1 LVKYKRIR
9 LTKID
14 FYLMN
19 ILQKGNNN
27 FFFPFFCVNFVYPNI
42 KMDVYFNIIS
52 RCSFILHYLR
62 ILNFKSMFRNLSTVF
77 MLLFGLFQSLNA
89 QQTVKGTILDEKGSP
104 IIAVNVILKGTGTGT
119 VSDLDGK
126 YSLQVPNENAVLEFS
141 FIGYKS
147 KSESVGNRTTIDVTL
162 EEDAELLD
170 EVVVSALG
178 FAQKKD
184 QMGSTYEK
192 DVLTTVKRQP
202 GQKRPNNWF
211 EPVIGLGE
219 NHPRIGEFAVDKDG
233 GIVTWAGHAYIVS
246 AVRRRSTFAIKQEA
260 EYFASGKVEELEE
273 AEYPLASYLFAAQS
287 ATAKPLSEGMAL
299 YCYRNQVSPAVMTL
313 AGHLPLKVFE
323 NIKDL
328 PISWVKEFLSEGN

>member
-1 LVKYKRIR
+1 MTAEVEPVARLVVIGLFLFSASVGLLFSYVSLLPKLRGT
-9 LTKID
+9 LS
-14 FYLMN
+14 
-19 ILQKGNNN
+19 QK
-27 FFFPFFCVNFVYPNI
+27 V
-42 KMDVYFNIIS
+42 
-52 RCSFILHYLR
+52 LR
-62 ILNFKSMFRNLSTVF
+62 RNL
-77 MLLFGLFQSLNA
+77 A
-89 QQTVKGTILDEKGSP
+89 
-104 IIAVNVILKGTGTGT
+104 
-119 VSDLDGK
+119 
-126 YSLQVPNENAVLEFS
+126 Y
-141 FIGYKS
+141 IGYDLRRVKAS
-147 KSESVGNRTTIDVTL
+147 N
-162 EEDAELLD
+162 
-170 EVVVSALG
+170 
-178 FAQKKD
+178 